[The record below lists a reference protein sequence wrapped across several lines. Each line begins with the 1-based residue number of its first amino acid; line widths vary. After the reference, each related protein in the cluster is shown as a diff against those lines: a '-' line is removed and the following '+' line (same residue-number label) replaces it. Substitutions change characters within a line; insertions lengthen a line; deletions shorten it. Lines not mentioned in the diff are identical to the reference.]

1 MASQDWLE
9 KDFYKTLGVSEKA
22 EAKEIKK
29 AYRNLARTY
38 HPDKNPG
45 DAAANE
51 RFKEISEAYGVLS
64 DPKQR
69 EEYDAIRRFGPSAFG
84 GNAGFG
90 SRGFSGG
97 MPFNF
102 SFESSGASGG
112 ANPFESI
119 FSMFSA
125 GSNGGGNQSFGNS
138 SFASQNA
145 AGGFWNRSAGQRGE
159 NIETSVNLSFHQA
172 VQGTTVQVKV
182 DGKRVSVRIPAGI
195 SNGKKMKL
203 AGRGRPGRAGGSNG
217 DLFLKVNVDPHPVFR
232 LDNGNVRM
240 QLPISFAE
248 ALLGTTVSVP
258 TLGQGDVTIKIP
270 AGTQSGATLR
280 VRGKGVGSGESAGD
294 LLVTIQ
300 IDVPTEVDEET
311 QALVEKL
318 TELNTQAEM
327 KRQTLRELASR

>member
-51 RFKEISEAYGVLS
+51 KFKEISEAYGVLS

-69 EEYDAIRRFGPSAFG
+69 EEYDAIRRFGPSAFA
-84 GNAGFG
+84 GNSGFG
-90 SRGFSGG
+90 TGGFSGG

-102 SFESSGASGG
+102 SFDSSGGAGG

-119 FSMFSA
+119 FSMFSS
-125 GSNGGGNQSFGNS
+125 G
-138 SFASQNA
+138 A
-145 AGGFWNRSAGQRGE
+145 AGGGSQPFGNANFAGQNPAGSFWNRGSSQRGE
-159 NIETSVNLSFHQA
+159 NVETSVNLSFQQA

-195 SNGKKMKL
+195 SNGKKLKL
-203 AGRGRPGRAGGSNG
+203 AGRGRPGRSGGANG

-240 QLPISFAE
+240 QLPISFPE

-280 VRGKGVGSGESAGD
+280 VRGKGVGSGEKAGD
-294 LLVTIQ
+294 LLVTVQ
-300 IDVPTEVDEET
+300 LEVPTEVDEET
-311 QALVEKL
+311 QALVEKIAA
-318 TELNTQAEM
+318 LNTQAQL
-327 KRQTLRELASR
+327 KRQTLRELADR